1 MKCPVCDKGKLA
13 REIRQVLYRYRG
25 RTTTI
30 RQRGRYCS
38 ACGEAILSAT
48 EAESYMRAI
57 KIFRARI
64 DAEPLTPAEVRRIR
78 KRLGLTQRQADEI
91 FDGGPYSFSQYERGT
106 AQQSKLTDKLLRLL
120 DKHPELIA
128 ELAADQAA

>member
-1 MKCPVCDKGKLA
+1 
-13 REIRQVLYRYRG
+13 
-25 RTTTI
+25 
-30 RQRGRYCS
+30 
-38 ACGEAILSAT
+38 
-48 EAESYMRAI
+48 MRAI